1 MGWPATPGNGPYPVS
16 LDVGAVYVLIA
27 LLALFVV
34 LLWWVHQQYPRRKR
48 VLEGFFEA
56 AGIDL
61 GFLAFAVVL
70 VVALALHD
78 PSGNRTS
85 AALYHVVV
93 SGYWLT
99 FAIPVVT
106 VGSSVES
113 RSRGAAAWMIPSL
126 VACAVLFLA
135 IFGYFYGHP

>member
-1 MGWPATPGNGPYPVS
+1 MGWPASPGDGPYPVS
-16 LDVGAVYVLIA
+16 LDVGAFFLLVA

-56 AGIDL
+56 AGVDL
-61 GFLAFAVVL
+61 AFLAFGVVL
-70 VVALALHD
+70 VVGLAVHD

-85 AALYHVVV
+85 AALYRVVV

-113 RSRGAAAWMIPSL
+113 RSRGAAAWLIPSL
-126 VACAVLFLA
+126 IACGVLFFVL
-135 IFGYFYGHP
+135 FGYFYGHP

>member
-1 MGWPATPGNGPYPVS
+1 MGWPAAPGNGPYPVS

-34 LLWWVHQQYPRRKR
+34 LLLWVHQRYPRRKR

-56 AGIDL
+56 AGVDL
-61 GFLAFAVVL
+61 AFLAFAVVL
-70 VVALALHD
+70 VVGLALHD

-85 AALYHVVV
+85 VALYRVVV

-126 VACAVLFLA
+126 VACAVLFFA

>member
-1 MGWPATPGNGPYPVS
+1 MGWPAAPGNGPYPVS

-34 LLWWVHQQYPRRKR
+34 LLLWVHQQYPRRKR

-56 AGIDL
+56 AGVDL
-61 GFLAFAVVL
+61 AFLAFAVVL
-70 VVALALHD
+70 VVGLALHD

-85 AALYHVVV
+85 VALYRVVV

-126 VACAVLFLA
+126 VACAVLFFA